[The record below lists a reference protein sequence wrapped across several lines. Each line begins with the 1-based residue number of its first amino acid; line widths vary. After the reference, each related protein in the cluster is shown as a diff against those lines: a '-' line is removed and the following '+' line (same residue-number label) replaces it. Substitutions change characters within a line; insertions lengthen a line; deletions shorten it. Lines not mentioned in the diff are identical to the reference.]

1 MGQGE
6 ENAIDLAAEVRQGQE
21 DWAFSIGV
29 QAYIWGYPLVECW
42 KDRLKKLGGD
52 AAAVNH
58 FRHVRA
64 LATPQAS
71 EFVNAA
77 TDFLYS
83 TAVID
88 LSAGPLLLTAPDFG
102 TRWYV
107 LQILDAYME
116 TIDNLG
122 TRTVGGQ
129 APPVLLAR
137 SGTVKPPAGTRLIE
151 CACDHLYIVARIA
164 ADPAETL
171 APVHALQDGLQLRPL
186 HPPLALA
193 GRAYQALEHPDTAV
207 PELAF
212 FHELAAVIRHVPPRP
227 EEGMLTA
234 LLAEI
239 GIAATRDFDAAR
251 LPEGIARGLAR
262 AVPFAEGILQRKLFE
277 VGRLVN
283 GWGLVTDIGR
293 YGGQYIIRALV
304 ARHGIWAN
312 VPEESVY
319 FMART
324 DHEGQRLH
332 GRHRYEIRFPRQ
344 ATPPVDAFWSISY
357 YDERGRLIANPLG
370 RYTLHSRYSGLSPN
384 PDGSLSIF
392 IGGEPG
398 RAERPSNWLPAHD
411 GFFTLN
417 LRCYNPRAPLLDL
430 SYEVPPIRRLDF

>member
-1 MGQGE
+1 MGQPTAVE
-6 ENAIDLAAEVRQGQE
+6 DLAAELRQGQE

-29 QAYIWGYPLVECW
+29 QAYIWGYPIVECW
-42 KDRLKKLGGD
+42 KDRLKKLGGE
-52 AAAVNH
+52 AAAVNR

-88 LSAGPLLLTAPDFG
+88 LAAGPLLLRAPDFG
-102 TRWYV
+102 ARWYV
-107 LQILDAYME
+107 LQLLDPYME
-116 TIDNLG
+116 TIENLG
-122 TRTVGGQ
+122 TRSSGGQ
-129 APPVLLAR
+129 LPRVLLAR
-137 SGTVKPPAGTRLIE
+137 AGTVDPPQGARLIE
-151 CACDHLYIVARIA
+151 CSSDHLYIVARIA
-164 ADPAETL
+164 ADPAESL
-171 APVHALQDGLQLRPL
+171 VPVHALQDALQLQPL
-186 HPPLALA
+186 QAPRAAA
-193 GRAYQALEHPDTAV
+193 GRAYAPLEVAGDGTA
-207 PELAF
+207 ELAF
-212 FHELAAVIRHVPPRP
+212 FRELAAVIRHVPPRP

-234 LLAEI
+234 LLAEV
-239 GIAATRDFDAAR
+239 GIAAARDFDEQR
-251 LPEGIARGLAR
+251 LPEGVRRGLAR
-262 AVPFAEGILQRKLFE
+262 AMPFAEGILQRKLFE

-312 VPEESVY
+312 VPEESLY
-319 FMART
+319 FMARS
-324 DHEGQRLH
+324 DHQGQRLH

-344 ATPPVDAFWSISY
+344 GTPPVDAFWSISY
-357 YDERGRLIANPLG
+357 YDEHGRLVANPLE
-370 RYTLHSRYSGLSPN
+370 RYTLHSRYSALSPN

-392 IGGEPG
+392 IGGEAG
-398 RAERPSNWLPAHD
+398 SAQRPSNWLPSHD

-430 SYEVPPIRRLDF
+430 SYEVPPIVRLD